1 MRRRRDADD
10 DGRGRGRLT
19 MRRMRAA
26 RLIAW
31 ACAMAIAGWDRAWT
45 VRGCDAAGVTLLGA
59 GATFPAS
66 VYHEAINAYEQT
78 TANVSLS
85 YRAMGS
91 GKGLCRIKNATT
103 ECSDSEGYN
112 EVDFAC
118 SDALIDAASY
128 SAYPDLQMY
137 PVVAGAVA
145 LVYNLPNSSAA
156 PFRVNANALLGIFL
170 GNITHWDDPALV
182 AMNPLLSLPNEAIKL
197 TVRGDS
203 SGTTEVWTGALSS
216 MNSTFATEVG
226 TSKLPNWSSVLG
238 GAVTTREGGLGVA
251 SFVRVTNF
259 SLGYA
264 VLADADAVG
273 VSIAGYVHN
282 GETDAVYPTL
292 IPFSRL

>member
-1 MRRRRDADD
+1 
-10 DGRGRGRLT
+10 
-19 MRRMRAA
+19 
-26 RLIAW
+26 
-31 ACAMAIAGWDRAWT
+31 MAIAGWDRAWT

-156 PFRVNANALLGIFL
+156 PLRVNANALLGIFL

-182 AMNPLLSLPNEAIKL
+182 AMNPLLSLPSEAIKL
-197 TVRGDS
+197 T
-203 SGTTEVWTGALSS
+203 
-216 MNSTFATEVG
+216 M
-226 TSKLPNWSSVLG
+226 
-238 GAVTTREGGLGVA
+238 
-251 SFVRVTNF
+251 
-259 SLGYA
+259 
-264 VLADADAVG
+264 
-273 VSIAGYVHN
+273 
-282 GETDAVYPTL
+282 
-292 IPFSRL
+292 